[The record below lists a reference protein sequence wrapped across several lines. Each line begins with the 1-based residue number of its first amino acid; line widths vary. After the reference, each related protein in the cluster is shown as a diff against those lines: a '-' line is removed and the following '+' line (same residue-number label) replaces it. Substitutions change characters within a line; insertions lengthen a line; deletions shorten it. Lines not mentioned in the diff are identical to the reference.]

1 MKNLDNSLNGDTGDS
16 RVMESSRNIS
26 RSHQHPQY
34 PYTNQK
40 HQDQFYYQKQQELSS
55 TKSTPQSI
63 KTHNL
68 QSPQHIALLKASTMS
83 PTVAHSNTLPNNINR
98 SSSMS
103 PYRNGVHHQTPNG
116 CSNNNMNNHH
126 INGNSGNQNVLNNNL
141 VNLEFES
148 KKMMSSSSYI
158 LSPTNELSNGG
169 SPGSNTQ
176 SLPRGFKADKFEI
189 PLPFG
194 YHLDLDFLRICS
206 DELVNDETL
215 EKLKELRKERRQ
227 QRKTLEALM
236 GIKQEQYRKKRLAS
250 KGSQTTSPIP
260 PNVTSTLSFRHTP
273 SAGQSPTPNNLYPYS
288 SHHHISSPSPDLIHR
303 DDFIKGALKDAVTDF
318 EYEVSTD
325 QRTKDSKI
333 GYSTFPRG
341 VVFDDAQPPH
351 ATSTPANGLAHSSG
365 HAAQAWMQNLMRQT
379 SNSSL
384 SSISTNSS
392 ALPYNVNLTSPDAS
406 FILSGVKKPIHGYDK
421 PGCVGDSMETE
432 SITSITSEMSTTTL
446 RNVREQMAKSLIK
459 LKEYEKQVEA
469 IPMMQVKLSV
479 LKEEKR
485 LLLLQLKQRE
495 LQLRRERGELTSGDD
510 LIEDNYLLDTEMD
523 TDVEGEENM
532 EQKYNR
538 MSTGVRSRWMAPGPP
553 RRARSES
560 PYAKAGFVHP
570 DEFISMQK
578 QRKRTASAGGYN
590 SADENSDTERRYFE
604 AEFSSTR
611 KMLRSNNNHN
621 LSSRSSPTERSEI
634 SFYTNGGS
642 SLGKLVGKEAQAT
655 FNDQG
660 MSLKNR
666 RERTSKKET
675 KDNASN
681 TDFIHVMT
689 PEEMR
694 EVKRK
699 PSPPPK
705 PRVFTRDRSINTDPP
720 PRSPPPPRKISHAT
734 NTVPPRTM
742 TRASGTDLAMD
753 LLVTLDEMEAKI
765 QEAVFKTEEEIMGCP
780 LLQKAM
786 AKVEEDALKD
796 PQDEEDN
803 AAKKEKVEMSDVCC
817 QVGDEHLKPFVI
829 NVGLQCKIA
838 EDQTPECATCIARLS
853 AKEETTSDRFL
864 AAVAGP
870 ETVPTRSIGVGEC
883 KVIEDPTGPIKYK
896 DVGVCTEKWV
906 EVIKAS
912 KQTDT
917 EDFAFKDTESP
928 RVADMVFPEPLE
940 PDRIVLERRSSLRRS
955 MGALPASSPFQQ
967 RRSSTNSPVS
977 SRKSSAAVSTS
988 TTPAPNIAK
997 KVVTKSIGINTEKE
1011 KPKPKILTKDAK
1023 TQNEIPMKNASTSAM
1038 ILPLGND
1045 TKPSFAG
1052 SPLTTPETERP
1063 PVNLNLCD
1071 KCCKDIKQ
1079 VAEGIIAGP
1088 NAASGIKS
1096 PIIQPPSPNQPWL
1109 SKIPRPVAPENPDV
1123 YRLKSATSTSS
1134 LTSIGDGS
1142 SRPKSPMGMQRSK
1155 SNLTPSVSRKVLSP
1169 RNNPLSPT
1177 PGRNIGTPPPHPS
1190 TPPLGMRRVSS
1201 PLARSHSPAT
1211 ERKSLIPQFS
1221 PGMQRKKP
1229 GSLNVPGKSS
1239 VSSSGGPGSS
1249 GPVSPSSGELRSLIP
1264 RVQTPP
1270 ALRKMYP
1277 KDGTDKLATPDR
1289 NVVRKQTYNKDITGV
1304 RNPALEKG
1312 PTPTP
1317 SQQSSAD
1324 KAGASK
1330 APGAASAA
1338 LGQGSK
1344 TSSLASK
1351 STASKLESLTEKIKN
1366 RLKDK
1371 PSSDSS
1377 SSSDEEGD
1385 EKGGNVT
1392 DEGTGNSSKRLSS
1405 SGFPLPGA
1413 ALFTP
1418 IDENRRKAEPSKEM
1432 RAALKVLNDSFARRP
1447 GNPVRPTSQ
1456 VTNAV
1461 NIIQQE
1467 WFKTS
1472 STKQSNPLDVE
1483 DYLDAIEDL
1492 AGTGSGRELLSRVV
1506 NMTDVNGNTA
1516 LHYSVSHGNFD
1527 VVSVLLDSK
1536 VANPNILNKAGYT
1549 CIMLISL
1556 AQITNDTH
1564 RAVISKLFE
1573 VGDVNLRASQHGQ
1586 TALMLAVSHGRLD
1599 MVKILVDAGADLNVR
1614 DEDGS
1619 TALMCAAE
1627 HGYMEMVK
1635 YLMSQP
1641 EADLS
1646 AKDNDGLTALAVAME
1661 AGHRDIGVVIYAGMS
1676 PIGSRGASPRHGSPA
1691 YSSMRIKRNAS
1702 GTGSPSTSSPK
1713 PSNTPPVRGAIASSG
1728 SKIPAPSSTNRSLI
1742 SQAMQ
1747 RSKSFTNP

>member
-1 MKNLDNSLNGDTGDS
+1 MSQYHRNGAA
-16 RVMESSRNIS
+16 
-26 RSHQHPQY
+26 
-34 PYTNQK
+34 TNTTNGSTFSNGNMNK
-40 HQDQFYYQKQQELSS
+40 H
-55 TKSTPQSI
+55 
-63 KTHNL
+63 
-68 QSPQHIALLKASTMS
+68 
-83 PTVAHSNTLPNNINR
+83 
-98 SSSMS
+98 SSSYS
-103 PYRNGVHHQTPNG
+103 NGKDP
-116 CSNNNMNNHH
+116 
-126 INGNSGNQNVLNNNL
+126 NVLNNNFN
-141 VNLEFES
+141 NLEIDS
-148 KKMMSSSSYI
+148 KKMTSSSSY
-158 LSPTNELSNGG
+158 LHTSNGEM
-169 SPGSNTQ
+169 SNSNGTSSQ
-176 SLPRGFKADKFEI
+176 TLPRSFKADKFEI

-194 YHLDLDFLRICS
+194 YHLDLDFLRFCS
-206 DELVNDETL
+206 DELVSGETL

-236 GIKQEQYRKKRLAS
+236 GIKQEQYRKKRLTS

-260 PNVTSTLSFRHTP
+260 PNITSTLSFRHTP
-273 SAGQSPTPNNLYPYS
+273 SGTSPTPNSFYS
-288 SHHHISSPSPDLIHR
+288 YQHTHSTSPDLLQR
-303 DDFIKGALKDAVTDF
+303 DEIFKGALKDAVIDF
-318 EYEVSTD
+318 EQEA
-325 QRTKDSKI
+325 SKEDCSKA
-333 GYSTFPRG
+333 GYNTFPRG
-341 VVFDDAQPPH
+341 VVFEDGQPPH
-351 ATSTPANGLAHSSG
+351 ATSTPANGITNTMPSG
-365 HAAQAWMQNLMRQT
+365 QAAQAWMQNLMRQT

-392 ALPYNVNLTSPDAS
+392 ALPYNVHLASPDAS
-406 FILSGVKKPIHGYDK
+406 FVLNGVKKPVHGYDK
-421 PGCVGDSMETE
+421 PGMAVNDSMETE

-446 RNVREQMAKSLIK
+446 RNVREQMAKSLSK

-495 LQLRRERGELTSGDD
+495 LQLRKEKGELTSGDD
-510 LIEDNYLLDTEMD
+510 LLDDNYLLDTEMD
-523 TDVEGEENM
+523 TDMEGDENLD
-532 EQKYNR
+532 EKYNR
-538 MSTGVRSRWMAPGPP
+538 MSKGVHSRWMVPGPQ

-570 DEFISMQK
+570 DDFISMQK
-578 QRKRTASAGGYN
+578 RKRTSSAGGYN
-590 SADENSDTERRYFE
+590 SEDNSDSERKYFE
-604 AEFSSTR
+604 AEFTSTR
-611 KMLRSNNNHN
+611 RMLRSNHNQN

-642 SLGKLVGKEAQAT
+642 SLGKLVSKEAHA
-655 FNDQG
+655 NINEQG
-660 MSLKNR
+660 LSLKTQHENKPIKT
-666 RERTSKKET
+666 ESKEC
-675 KDNASN
+675 ASN
-681 TDFIHVMT
+681 TDPIHMLT
-689 PEEMR
+689 TEEMI

-705 PRVFTRDRSINTDPP
+705 PRIITRDRSINTDPP

-742 TRASGTDLAMD
+742 ARASGTDLAMD

-786 AKVEEDALKD
+786 AKVEEEALNG
-796 PQDEEDN
+796 PSDESDKSIKTIPE
-803 AAKKEKVEMSDVCC
+803 EVETAEVSC

-829 NVGLQCKIA
+829 TVGLQCKIE
-838 EDQTPECATCIARLS
+838 EDHIPECATCLARLS
-853 AKEETTSDRFL
+853 AKEETTKDRFL

-870 ETVPTRSIGVGEC
+870 EPVPTRSIGVGEC
-883 KVIEDPTGPIKYK
+883 KVIEDPTGPIKFK

-967 RRSSTNSPVS
+967 RKSSSNSPVS

-988 TTPAPNIAK
+988 TTPAPLLPK
-997 KVVTKSIGINTEKE
+997 KVITKSIGINTEKE
-1011 KPKPKILTKDAK
+1011 KPKPKIVTKDAK
-1023 TQNEIPMKNASTSAM
+1023 IQNEIIATRNASTSAM
-1038 ILPLGND
+1038 ILPLISDNKS
-1045 TKPSFAG
+1045 TLVG
-1052 SPLTTPETERP
+1052 SPLTTPETEKP

-1071 KCCKDIKQ
+1071 KCCKDIQQ

-1088 NAASGIKS
+1088 PSSQSTAKS
-1096 PIIQPPSPNQPWL
+1096 PIIQPPSPNLPWV
-1109 SKIPRPVAPENPDV
+1109 SKIPRPVGPENPDV
-1123 YRLKSATSTSS
+1123 YRLKSATSTGS
-1134 LTSIGDGS
+1134 LSTIGDGS
-1142 SRPKSPMGMQRSK
+1142 SRPRSPMGMQRSK
-1155 SNLTPSVSRKVLSP
+1155 SNLTPSVSRRVLSP
-1169 RNNPLSPT
+1169 KNNPLSPT
-1177 PGRNIGTPPPHPS
+1177 PSANRNIGTPPPHPA

-1211 ERKSLIPQFS
+1211 ERKSLIPQLS
-1221 PGMQRKKP
+1221 PGAQRKKP
-1229 GSLNVPGKSS
+1229 SSLNVHGKSS
-1239 VSSSGGPGSS
+1239 MSSGQGSS
-1249 GPVSPSSGELRSLIP
+1249 GPVSPASAEMRSLIP

-1277 KDGTDKLATPDR
+1277 KDGSDKLANVDR
-1289 NVVRKQTYNKDITGV
+1289 NVVRKQTYNKDVTGV
-1304 RNPALEKG
+1304 RNPALEKT

-1317 SQQSSAD
+1317 ALPSGPSEDGKSKETPGETLTSQ
-1324 KAGASK
+1324 ASN
-1330 APGAASAA
+1330 
-1338 LGQGSK
+1338 K
-1344 TSSLASK
+1344 TSKPALSSK
-1351 STASKLESLTEKIKN
+1351 PAASKLESLTEKIKN
-1366 RLKDK
+1366 RLKEK
-1371 PSSDSS
+1371 LSSDSS
-1377 SSSDEEGD
+1377 SSSDEEGED
-1385 EKGGNVT
+1385 KGGNVT
-1392 DEGTGNSSKRLSS
+1392 DEGKGSSGNKRLSS

-1418 IDENRRKAEPSKEM
+1418 IDENRPKAEPSKEM

-1472 STKQSNPLDVE
+1472 STKQSNPLSVE

-1492 AGTGSGRELLSRVV
+1492 AGSGSGRELLSRVV

-1516 LHYSVSHGNFD
+1516 LHYSVSHGSFD
-1527 VVSVLLDSK
+1527 VVSVLLDAK

-1564 RAVISKLFE
+1564 RAVISRLFE
-1573 VGDVNLRASQHGQ
+1573 VGDVNIRASQHGQ

-1599 MVKILVDAGADLNVR
+1599 MVKLLVDSGADLNIR

-1635 YLMSQP
+1635 YLMSQAD
-1641 EADLS
+1641 ADLT

-1661 AGHRDIGVVIYAGMS
+1661 AGHRDVGVVLYAGMS
-1676 PIGSRGASPRHGSPA
+1676 PLTSRGASPRHGSPA
-1691 YSSMRIKRNAS
+1691 YSSMRIKRNPGSA
-1702 GTGSPSTSSPK
+1702 TGSATSSPK
-1713 PSNTPPVRGAIASSG
+1713 PGSTPPVRGAVASSG
-1728 SKIPAPSSTNRSLI
+1728 SKIPAPMSSNRSLI